1 MWVPSWPGGPVPHG
15 WPDQRWISARVKI
28 LIGRRFHKSYTVQ
41 GMRKPLIRHGFFPA
55 RSRPDEPSNATKSR
69 SMET

>member
-1 MWVPSWPGGPVPHG
+1 M
-15 WPDQRWISARVKI
+15 KI